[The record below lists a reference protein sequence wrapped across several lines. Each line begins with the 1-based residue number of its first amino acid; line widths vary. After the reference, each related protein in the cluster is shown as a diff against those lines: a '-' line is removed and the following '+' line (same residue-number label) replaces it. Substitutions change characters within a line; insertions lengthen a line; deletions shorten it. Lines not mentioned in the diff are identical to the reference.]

1 MESSL
6 DAEQLRRL
14 VRVGAGLVAE
24 LDLDAVLRSLLETAR
39 DLTGA
44 RYAAVGVLDDERVRL
59 ERFLTVG
66 IDEEAHRAIG
76 DLPHGR
82 GVLGVLIRDPRP
94 LRLADVGAHPASYGF
109 PLGHPPMTTF
119 LGVPI
124 VIRGRAWG
132 NLYLTEKAAGE
143 FTEADEEAI
152 VVLAG
157 WAATAIENARL
168 YRVESVRRAELERA
182 VRGLETTT
190 EIARA
195 VGGETDLARLLEL
208 IVKRGRALVEARAMA
223 ILLGEAD
230 DLVVAATAG
239 ALPPAMRG
247 ERLPLTGSVAEFVMG
262 SGRAERSSDLPA
274 RLEATLRDRIEGAA
288 GLWVPLRFRGRSL
301 GVLAAFD
308 RLTDGPE
315 FSPEDQRLMEAF
327 AASAATAVATAQ
339 SAAVQGLRRSIEA
352 SERERTRWA
361 RELHDETLQE
371 LAALKLTLNGARRRA
386 EGTPLAATLEAAVAQ
401 VTGVIGS
408 LRSLITDLRP
418 AALDALGP
426 QPALEGLVDRLRG
439 RTDVA
444 IELSVDLDYEA
455 GRSAARHAP
464 AVEDALYRLTQ
475 EALTNAL
482 KHAQAERIEVAIR
495 EHDGLVT
502 LEVTDDGRGYDEPDA
517 GEGFG
522 LVGMRERAAL
532 LGGSVSIER
541 RAGGGT
547 LVRAVLP
554 AVRADEQ
561 APGDLV
567 AILGI
572 ARAATETT
580 DGRPGAGQIAV
591 ESSSGPASADT

>member
-239 ALPPAMRG
+239 ALPPARRG
-247 ERLPLTGSVAEFVMG
+247 ERLTLTGSVAEFVMG

-386 EGTPLAATLEAAVAQ
+386 EGTPLAQ
-401 VTGVIGS
+401 
-408 LRSLITDLRP
+408 RSRP
-418 AALDALGP
+418 
-426 QPALEGLVDRLRG
+426 
-439 RTDVA
+439 
-444 IELSVDLDYEA
+444 
-455 GRSAARHAP
+455 RSPR
-464 AVEDALYRLTQ
+464 
-475 EALTNAL
+475 
-482 KHAQAERIEVAIR
+482 
-495 EHDGLVT
+495 
-502 LEVTDDGRGYDEPDA
+502 
-517 GEGFG
+517 
-522 LVGMRERAAL
+522 
-532 LGGSVSIER
+532 
-541 RAGGGT
+541 
-547 LVRAVLP
+547 
-554 AVRADEQ
+554 
-561 APGDLV
+561 
-567 AILGI
+567 
-572 ARAATETT
+572 
-580 DGRPGAGQIAV
+580 
-591 ESSSGPASADT
+591 

>member
-386 EGTPLAATLEAAVAQ
+386 EGTPLAQ
-401 VTGVIGS
+401 
-408 LRSLITDLRP
+408 RSRP
-418 AALDALGP
+418 
-426 QPALEGLVDRLRG
+426 
-439 RTDVA
+439 
-444 IELSVDLDYEA
+444 
-455 GRSAARHAP
+455 RSPR
-464 AVEDALYRLTQ
+464 
-475 EALTNAL
+475 
-482 KHAQAERIEVAIR
+482 
-495 EHDGLVT
+495 
-502 LEVTDDGRGYDEPDA
+502 
-517 GEGFG
+517 
-522 LVGMRERAAL
+522 
-532 LGGSVSIER
+532 
-541 RAGGGT
+541 
-547 LVRAVLP
+547 
-554 AVRADEQ
+554 
-561 APGDLV
+561 
-567 AILGI
+567 
-572 ARAATETT
+572 
-580 DGRPGAGQIAV
+580 
-591 ESSSGPASADT
+591 